1 MRRITAGHA
10 WIVSCLL
17 AATMIG
23 SYGSGATS
31 QPYEA
36 DYSYE
41 IVKKSPDGTVTAL
54 DKGKV
59 ERAAAGD
66 GGGADVPGVG
76 RVATRIRSLS
86 ATGARV
92 EVSLPGDKVVTL
104 DLSPGTAV
112 EQFPADGEIGV
123 RMTLTM
129 IRQR

>member
-1 MRRITAGHA
+1 MRRITAGPA
-10 WIVSCLL
+10 WIVPCLL
-17 AATMIG
+17 AATVIG
-23 SYGSGATS
+23 SYGCGATAR
-31 QPYEA
+31 PYEA

-41 IVKKSPDGTVTAL
+41 VVKKSPDGTVTAL

-59 ERAAAGD
+59 ERAAVGD
-66 GGGADVPGVG
+66 AGGADAPGVG
-76 RVATRIRSLS
+76 RVATRLLRLS

-92 EVSLPGDKVVTL
+92 EVNLPGDKVVTL

-112 EQFPADGEIGV
+112 EQFPADSAIGI